1 MSSGRETFDLR
12 TEKPVKRQRTKRFY
26 CVVALAVIAA
36 ILIFFVGF
44 IIGYFAMKA
53 RTSDSPEKDSSGK
66 RQQNKGPTKS
76 EYKKYHEQVV
86 NSLKA
91 ESVEAF
97 SR

>member
-1 MSSGRETFDLR
+1 MASGETFDLT

-36 ILIFFVGF
+36 IVIFFTGF

-53 RTSDSPEKDSSGK
+53 RTGDSPEKDLSGK
-66 RQQNKGPTKS
+66 GEKKGPPKG
-76 EYKKYHEQVV
+76 EYKQYHEQVV